1 MCLRLISVTKPR
13 HVFYNYGLGTQHMR
27 RLRHGQNNKPITS
40 WTKRVT
46 RKMSLSH
53 CCQNESLPLQAK
65 RAVAQGCLPHGQKGS
80 LHRGQQI
87 CSHGGHKELFVS
99 QTKKKKKRQK
109 KRKFASCTKKVLA
122 SRTKRASKIMW
133 DAGVRTEQKSILK
146 KEKEKAKHVHRDL
159 P

>member
-1 MCLRLISVTKPR
+1 MDKKGRCIVDNKFAHMVDIRSCL
-13 HVFYNYGLGTQHMR
+13 F
-27 RLRHGQNNKPITS
+27 
-40 WTKRVT
+40 
-46 RKMSLSH
+46 
-53 CCQNESLPLQAK
+53 
-65 RAVAQGCLPHGQKGS
+65 
-80 LHRGQQI
+80 HRQ
-87 CSHGGHKELFVS
+87 
-99 QTKKKKKRQK
+99 KKKKKKKTKK